1 MATSL
6 LSEIL
11 VQFRERVIAWRA
23 AVAALDQ
30 GVLTTVLRRKVRAAL
45 VLLVV
50 VGMVLASASLLTHRS
65 QAAAPAVP
73 CTAPADDEDLREELT
88 LQQKRV
94 WRALQK
100 QDVKAFKELVP
111 ADFAGINRNGLR
123 YGRADGLQF
132 MAHYKIATF
141 NLSESKVQEVNRDAA
156 VLTYRVQY
164 QIASNAGNEIVELSV
179 INVAVFARRDGKWYC
194 VFGQET
200 PVRM

>member
-1 MATSL
+1 MMTSQL
-6 LSEIL
+6 NEAL
-11 VQFRERVIAWRA
+11 RV
-23 AVAALDQ
+23 
-30 GVLTTVLRRKVRAAL
+30 AL
-45 VLLVV
+45 VLLLLLGVA
-50 VGMVLASASLLTHRS
+50 LAGAWPLTDRS
-65 QAAAPAVP
+65 QAADPA
-73 CTAPADDEDLREELT
+73 TSRAAPADDEDLRDELT

-111 ADFAGINRNGLR
+111 ADFAGINRNGVR
-123 YGRADGLQF
+123 YGRDDGLQF

-141 NLSESKVQEVNRDAA
+141 NLSDIKVQEVNRDAA

-164 QIASNAGNEIVELSV
+164 QIASNGGEEIVDLSM